1 MNKLEN
7 QIKEMY
13 HKAFYDI
20 IDETIA
26 SNSPNYEWIVNL
38 YIEIKQRLIRYIL
51 KIHLNLVSVICLTK
65 LSKHEYK
72 IYISFIF

>member
-1 MNKLEN
+1 MNALEN

-38 YIEIKQRLIRYIL
+38 YAEKTYIL
-51 KIHLNLVSVICLTK
+51 LLIMVI
-65 LSKHEYK
+65 
-72 IYISFIF
+72 